1 MRLGA
6 VLLPSSTNSAPG
18 DLAERARQLEDIG
31 YDSLWAIQAVGRGRF
46 LPDPLQTLAAAAA
59 ATRRPMLG
67 TAVLQLP
74 LYTTPALAHQLLSLR
89 HLAGDRLSIG
99 VGAGSTENDFRVFGR
114 DFGNRF
120 VRFDQQVVE
129 LRHILATAEVG
140 DLKLSP
146 SANSPGGPPLLYGTW
161 GKRVVRAA
169 HEFSGW
175 IGSALYRSEA
185 QLISSLGVYRANGGK
200 RAIISSVAL
209 GAGKPSDHRA
219 RLDAFAQAGF
229 DEAVVML
236 RPDGPKA
243 EEVRGWV
250 G

>member
-6 VLLPSSTNSAPG
+6 VLLPSSANSAPG

-74 LYTTPALAHQLLSLR
+74 LYTTAALAHQLMSLR

-120 VRFDQQVVE
+120 TRFDQQVVE
-129 LRHILATAEVG
+129 LRRILATAEVG

-146 SANSPGGPPLLYGTW
+146 SASSPGGPPLLYGTW
-161 GKRVVRAA
+161 GRRVARAA
-169 HEFSGW
+169 REFSGW

-185 QLISSLGVYRANGGK
+185 QLISSLRVYRANGGK

-209 GAGKPSDHRA
+209 GAGNASDHRA
-219 RLDAFAQAGF
+219 RLDAFAHAGF

-236 RPDGPKA
+236 RPDGPNP
-243 EEVRGWV
+243 EEVRRWV
-250 G
+250 R